1 MQLQESTASVR
12 TTHTLNNTPL
22 NFKEASHHNI
32 TCMKR
37 ISQSQSLKT
46 LLTNGLYPQAIKAS
60 LPNPKL
66 TDQTYAL
73 FIKSGHSLHPY
84 LSTTLI
90 SHFSKLGH
98 FSRAS
103 KYLFE
108 THNPDTVSFNALI
121 SGFARHLGLEPDVF
135 TLSSLV
141 KACESLQEN
150 EAAHGVC
157 LRMGFGSGAYLVSV
171 FIENYARAGDV
182 EKA

>member
-1 MQLQESTASVR
+1 MRVGETVTQLQESTDSVHA
-12 TTHTLNNTPL
+12 TDAEYLTPL
-22 NFKEASHHNI
+22 KFNEASHHNI

-46 LLTNGLYPQAIKAS
+46 LLTNGLYPQALKAS

-73 FIKSGHSLHPY
+73 FIKSGHSLDPY

-90 SHFSKLGH
+90 SHFSKLEH

-108 THNPDTVSFNALI
+108 THSPDTISFNALI
-121 SGFARHLGLEPDVF
+121 SGFASFRQPRPVSEIFNTLRHLGLEPDVF

-141 KACESLQEN
+141 KRVKVRRKTRLPMEF
-150 EAAHGVC
+150 V
-157 LRMGFGSGAYLVSV
+157 
-171 FIENYARAGDV
+171 
-182 EKA
+182 